1 MGTLPKESSCL
12 LRSDSLLL
20 GYGNIAPKT
29 FWGRLVCIAYAV
41 LGIPLML
48 LLLANLG
55 EIMANIFRYVYIN
68 VCCCGFL
75 SKSAKA
81 QQQQQQSA
89 SAPTNRQQAPMEA
102 WKDQYN
108 AQKTGQPAP
117 AVVDDD
123 DDDDDEDE
131 EEKISVPLTVTLSLV
146 ASYLFVGAL
155 LFGVWSDLDWLAAAY
170 FCFITISTIGF
181 GDIVPG
187 TQTLNTLS
195 GKLQLVGTSVYMV
208 FGMAILSMAFNLI
221 QVTATYLLTSSYTQN
236 SLLHL
241 LKQCL
246 TYPGDTAY

>member
-1 MGTLPKESSCL
+1 
-12 LRSDSLLL
+12 
-20 GYGNIAPKT
+20 
-29 FWGRLVCIAYAV
+29 
-41 LGIPLML
+41 ML

-75 SKSAKA
+75 QKRVKA
-81 QQQQQQSA
+81 QQQQQQQQPS
-89 SAPTNRQQAPMEA
+89 STPNNRQAPMEA

-108 AQKTGQPAP
+108 AQKTGQPP
-117 AVVDDD
+117 AVVDED

-131 EEKISVPLTVTLSLV
+131 EEKISVPLTVTLCLV

-170 FCFITISTIGF
+170 FCFITIATIGF

-187 TQTLNTLS
+187 TQSLNTLS
-195 GKLQLVGTSVYMV
+195 GKFQLVGTAVYMV

-221 QVTATYLLTSSYTQN
+221 QVTSSY
-236 SLLHL
+236 SSR
-241 LKQCL
+241 
-246 TYPGDTAY
+246 